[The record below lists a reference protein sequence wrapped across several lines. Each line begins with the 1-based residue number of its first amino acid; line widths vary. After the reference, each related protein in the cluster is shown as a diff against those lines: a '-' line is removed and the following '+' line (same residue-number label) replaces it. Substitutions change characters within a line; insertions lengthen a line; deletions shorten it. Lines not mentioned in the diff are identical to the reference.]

1 MFDDRKDLNPNNL
14 DRYILR
20 YKVIYSLAA
29 LILGFA
35 AVISGLW
42 LGSLE
47 AYRTE
52 VSGWMLNVFG
62 CAILYNDNN
71 MAPSF
76 FLVLDGLFLI
86 SITQYKLRTNRQS
99 KKQVNLD
106 ERTLRQKF
114 FFSISGL
121 FAGFFSTLFGI
132 VLAENGGNAC
142 PTAWAEMII
151 SYEKIFF
158 VGVIFFLVGII
169 VVTTTRYRIR
179 ISNKLESVTPIDL

>member
-1 MFDDRKDLNPNNL
+1 MTEKDFYPTNNSL

-20 YKVIYSLAA
+20 YKVIYSIAA
-29 LILGFA
+29 LILGLA

-76 FLVLDGLFLI
+76 FLILVGLLLI
-86 SITQYKLRTNRQS
+86 FITQYKLRTNRKP
-99 KKQVNLD
+99 KKRVNLD

-114 FFSISGL
+114 VYSISGL
-121 FAGFFSTLFGI
+121 VLGFFSTLFGI

-142 PTAWAEMII
+142 PTDWAEMITN
-151 SYEKIFF
+151 YENIFF
-158 VGVIFFLVGII
+158 VGAIFFLVGII
-169 VVTTTRYRIR
+169 IVTISRYRIR
-179 ISNKLESVTPIDL
+179 IYNQIEDGNFN

>member
-1 MFDDRKDLNPNNL
+1 MMEKDLPPNNL
-14 DRYILR
+14 EEYILR
-20 YKVIYSLAA
+20 YKVIYSTIA
-29 LILGFA
+29 LILGLTT
-35 AVISGLW
+35 VLSGLW

-52 VSGWMLNVFG
+52 VSGWMRNVFG

-76 FLVLDGLFLI
+76 FLILVGLFLI
-86 SITQYKLRTNRQS
+86 LITQYKLRINRQP

-114 FFSISGL
+114 VYSISGL
-121 FAGFFSTLFGI
+121 VVGFFCTLFGI

-142 PTAWAEMII
+142 PTNWAEMIT
-151 SYEKIFF
+151 SYENIFF

-169 VVTTTRYRIR
+169 IVTTTRYRIR
-179 ISNKLESVTPIDL
+179 IYNKIGDGNPN